1 MANKAIEKRK
11 SQQRQ
16 ATLRIFITAAILVC
30 INIIT
35 AKFHKGIDLTK
46 EKRFTL
52 TDATKR
58 MLAGLDEQVV
68 VNVYLKGSFPAGF
81 QRLSEG
87 VKEKLQSFKE
97 YGGSK
102 IIYRFIDPM
111 EGKDESEK
119 EGIAKE
125 LVKNG
130 VQPMALNVKGSQ
142 NTSEQI
148 IFPYAL
154 VQYKGKSQAV
164 KLIENHYG
172 MSPLEV
178 LNYSE
183 SLLEYKLGSAIH
195 NLQKPGKQGIAYI
208 VGHGESFGPHT
219 YDLLMTLSQYY
230 NVDTLDLPS
239 AYKISE
245 TAYSAIIINK
255 PTEPFNDKE
264 KFKIDQ
270 YIMHG
275 GHVLWAIDQ
284 LYTPVD
290 SLQKSG
296 QFITMDYGLNLDDQL
311 FKYGVRINYDLIE
324 DITCNPVPLM
334 SGTLENGQPQIEL
347 RPMPFFPVFIPT
359 SQHPIVHNMDGIMGR
374 FVSSIDTIATTL
386 SRKTIL
392 LQSSEYSRVSASP
405 VRVSLSMLRYNPDPR
420 LYHKGFKAAAVLL
433 EGQFGSIFQNRIAP
447 GFLATLR
454 DSLKY
459 EYKPINE
466 KPTSMIVISDG
477 EMLQNGFSATKGP
490 SELGYWEYTQNL
502 FANKNFILN
511 CLEYL
516 TDPNSMLEARSKDV
530 KLRLLD
536 GKRVQEEKLKWQFIN
551 IALPVISVLIFASVY
566 FFFRKRRYEVK
577 G

>member
-1 MANKAIEKRK
+1 MANKAIDKRK

-16 ATLRIFITAAILVC
+16 ATLRIFITAGILIC
-30 INIIT
+30 INIIA
-35 AKFHKGIDLTK
+35 AKFHQGLDLTK

-52 TDATKR
+52 TDPTKR
-58 MLAGLDEQVV
+58 MLTSLDDQVV
-68 VNVYLKGSFPAGF
+68 IDVYLKGKFPAGF
-81 QRLSEG
+81 QKLSES
-87 VKEKLQSFKE
+87 VKERLQSFKE
-97 YGGSK
+97 YGGAK
-102 IIYRFIDPM
+102 IIFRFIDPM

-125 LVKNG
+125 LVKKG
-130 VQPMALNVKGSQ
+130 IQPMALNVKGSQ

-164 KLIENHYG
+164 KLLENHYG

-183 SLLEYKLGSAIH
+183 SLLEYKFGSAIH
-195 NLQKPGKQGIAYI
+195 NLQKAGKPRIGYI
-208 VGHGESFGPHT
+208 VGHGESYGLHT

-230 NVDTLDLPS
+230 NVDTIDLTTQ
-239 AYKISE
+239 YKISE

-255 PTEPFNDKE
+255 PTAPFDDKE

-347 RPMPFFPVFIPT
+347 RPMPFFPVFIPN
-359 SQHPIVHNMDGIMGR
+359 SPHPIVHNMDGIMGR

-405 VRVSLSMLRYNPDPR
+405 VRVSLSMLRYNPEPR
-420 LYHKGFKAAAVLL
+420 LYHKGFKTAAVLL
-433 EGQFGSIFQNRIAP
+433 EGQFGSIFQNRMAP
-447 GFLATLR
+447 GFIATLR

-459 EYKPINE
+459 EYKPMND

-477 EMLQNGFSATKGP
+477 EMLQNGFSASKGP
-490 SELGYWEYTQNL
+490 SELGYWEYTQTL

-516 TDPNSMLEARSKDV
+516 TDSNSMLEARSKDV

-536 GKRVQEEKLKWQFIN
+536 GRRVQDEKIKWQFIN
-551 IALPVISVLIFASVY
+551 IALPIISILVFASAY
-566 FFFRKRRYEVK
+566 FFFRKRRYETK